1 MGVGEMKILCLNGP
15 NLNRLGK
22 REKEAYGTFTLE
34 ELETELTEFAGTNGI
49 NLMCMQS
56 NHEGELID
64 WIQLAADDGTEAI
77 VLNAGAY
84 THTSVAIRDAIAS
97 VQIPVIEVHISNVYS
112 REEFRHHSYI
122 APVAAGQITGFGK
135 DVYKLALH
143 ALLLQQTRG

>member
-1 MGVGEMKILCLNGP
+1 MRVLVLNGP

-34 ELETELTEFAGTNGI
+34 ELEQDLVEFSYHHNIELI
-49 NLMCMQS
+49 CRQS

-64 WIQLAADDGTEAI
+64 WIHGAGDEALSGI
-77 VLNAGAY
+77 VMNAGAY
-84 THTSVAIRDAIAS
+84 THTSIAIRDAIAAIE
-97 VQIPVIEVHISNVYS
+97 VPVIEVHISNVHK

-122 APVAAGQITGFGK
+122 SPVTIGQIVGFGQ

-143 ALLLQQTRG
+143 ALLLRQERG

>member
-1 MGVGEMKILCLNGP
+1 MKVLCLNGP

-34 ELETELTEFAGTNGI
+34 ELEAELMEFSTGNGIELTC
-49 NLMCMQS
+49 LQS

-64 WIQLAADDGTEAI
+64 WIHRAADDGTEAV

-97 VQIPVIEVHISNVYS
+97 IHIPVIEVHISNVYK
-112 REEFRHHSYI
+112 REEFRHHSHI

-135 DVYKLALH
+135 NVYTLALH
-143 ALLLQQTRG
+143 ALLLTQSRG

>member
-1 MGVGEMKILCLNGP
+1 MRILCLNGP

-22 REKEAYGTFTLE
+22 REKEAYGTFTLA
-34 ELETELTEFAGTNGI
+34 ELESELMQFAEQQNFE
-49 NLMCMQS
+49 LACRQS

-64 WIQLAADDGTEAI
+64 WLHEAGDDKLDGI

-84 THTSVAIRDAIAS
+84 THTSIAIRDAIAAIN
-97 VQIPVIEVHISNVYS
+97 VPVIEVHISNVYN
-112 REEFRHHSYI
+112 REEFRHHSYM

-143 ALLLQQTRG
+143 ALLMRNQRG

>member
-1 MGVGEMKILCLNGP
+1 MKVLCLNGP

-22 REKEAYGTFTLE
+22 REKDAYGTFTLD
-34 ELETELTEFAGTNGI
+34 ELETELMEFSRTNGI

-64 WIQLAADDGTEAI
+64 WIHLAADDGTEGI

-97 VQIPVIEVHISNVYS
+97 VQIPVIEVHISNVYK
-112 REEFRHHSYI
+112 REPFRHHSYI
-122 APVAAGQITGFGK
+122 APVAAGQIAGFGK

-143 ALLLQQTRG
+143 ALLLQQSRG

>member
-1 MGVGEMKILCLNGP
+1 MRVLCLNGP

-34 ELETELTEFAGTNGI
+34 ELETELSQFAKAQDFA
-49 NLMCMQS
+49 LECRQS

-64 WIQLAADDGTEAI
+64 WIHQAGDDGLSGI

-84 THTSVAIRDAIAS
+84 THTSVAIRDAIAA
-97 VQIPVIEVHISNVYS
+97 VDIPVIEVHISNVYK
-112 REEFRHHSYI
+112 REEFRRHSYI

-143 ALLLQQTRG
+143 ALLLKNKRG

>member
-1 MGVGEMKILCLNGP
+1 MRILCLNGP

-22 REKEAYGTFTLE
+22 REKDAYGTFTLA
-34 ELETELTEFAGTNGI
+34 ELETELAQFADDQGFE
-49 NLMCMQS
+49 LSCRQS

-64 WIQLAADDGTEAI
+64 WIHEAGDEGLTGI

-97 VQIPVIEVHISNVYS
+97 VQVPVIEVHISNVYK
-112 REEFRHHSYI
+112 REEFRHYSYI
-122 APVAAGQITGFGK
+122 APVAAGQIAGLGK

-143 ALLLQQTRG
+143 ALILRNQRG

>member
-1 MGVGEMKILCLNGP
+1 MKVLCLNGP

-22 REKEAYGTFTLE
+22 REKDAYGTFTLD
-34 ELETELTEFAGTNGI
+34 ELESELMEFSKENGM
-49 NLMCMQS
+49 NLLCMQS

-64 WIQLAADDGTEAI
+64 WIQLAAEDGTEAI

-97 VQIPVIEVHISNVYS
+97 VQIPIIEVHISNVYK

-143 ALLLQQTRG
+143 ALLLNQSRG

>member
-1 MGVGEMKILCLNGP
+1 MKVLCLNGP

-34 ELETELTEFAGTNGI
+34 ELESELIEFSTGNGI
-49 NLMCMQS
+49 DLTCLQS

-64 WIQLAADDGTEAI
+64 WIHRAADDGTEAV

-97 VQIPVIEVHISNVYS
+97 IHIPVIEVHISNVYK
-112 REEFRHHSYI
+112 REEFRRHSHI

-143 ALLLQQTRG
+143 ALLLTQSRG

>member
-1 MGVGEMKILCLNGP
+1 MKVLCLNGP

-22 REKEAYGTFTLE
+22 REKEAYGTFTLA
-34 ELETELTEFAGTNGI
+34 ELEAELMEFSVRHNI
-49 NLMCMQS
+49 ELDCRQS
-56 NHEGELID
+56 NHEGDLID
-64 WIQLAADDGTEAI
+64 WIQEAADNGTEGI

-97 VQIPVIEVHISNVYS
+97 IQLPVIEVHISNVYR

-135 DVYKLALH
+135 DVYKLGLQ
-143 ALLLQQTRG
+143 ALLFRK

>member
-1 MGVGEMKILCLNGP
+1 MKILCLNGP

-34 ELETELTEFAGTNGI
+34 ELETELIEFAGTNGI

-56 NHEGELID
+56 NHEGEMID
-64 WIQLAADDGTEAI
+64 WIHLAADDGTEAI

>member
-1 MGVGEMKILCLNGP
+1 MKVLCLNGP

-34 ELETELTEFAGTNGI
+34 ELENELMDFAGGNGI

-56 NHEGELID
+56 NHEGELVD
-64 WIQLAADDGTEAI
+64 WIHLAADDGTDAI

-97 VQIPVIEVHISNVYS
+97 IQIPVVEVHISNVYK

-122 APVAAGQITGFGK
+122 APVAAGQITGFGQ

-143 ALLLQQTRG
+143 ALLLQQSRG

>member
-1 MGVGEMKILCLNGP
+1 MKVLCLNGP

-34 ELETELTEFAGTNGI
+34 ELETELLDFSAGNGI
-49 NLMCMQS
+49 ELSCLQS

-64 WIQLAADDGTEAI
+64 WIHQAADDGTDAI

-97 VQIPVIEVHISNVYS
+97 IQIPVIEVHISNVYK
-112 REEFRHHSYI
+112 REEFRRHSHI

-143 ALLLQQTRG
+143 ALLLTQSRG

>member
-1 MGVGEMKILCLNGP
+1 MKVLCLNGP

-22 REKEAYGTFTLE
+22 REKKAYGTFTLE
-34 ELETELTEFAGTNGI
+34 ELENELMDFAGSNGI

-56 NHEGELID
+56 NHEGELVD
-64 WIQLAADDGTEAI
+64 WIHLAADDGTDAI

-97 VQIPVIEVHISNVYS
+97 IQIPVVEVHISNVYK

-122 APVAAGQITGFGK
+122 APVAAGQITGFGQ

-143 ALLLQQTRG
+143 ALLLQQSRG

>member
-1 MGVGEMKILCLNGP
+1 MKVLCLNGP

-34 ELETELTEFAGTNGI
+34 ELETELMDFSVNNGI
-49 NLMCMQS
+49 ELSCLQS

-64 WIQLAADDGTEAI
+64 WIHQAADDGSDAI

-97 VQIPVIEVHISNVYS
+97 IQIPVIEVHISNVYK
-112 REEFRHHSYI
+112 REEFRRHSHI

-143 ALLLQQTRG
+143 ALLLTQSRG

>member
-1 MGVGEMKILCLNGP
+1 MKILCLNGP

-22 REKEAYGTFTLE
+22 REKDAYGTFTLD
-34 ELETELTEFAGTNGI
+34 ELEADLLEFSAANDI

-64 WIQLAADDGTEAI
+64 WIHLAADDGTEGI

-97 VQIPVIEVHISNVYS
+97 VPIPVIEVHISNVYK
-112 REEFRHHSYI
+112 REEFRQHSYI
-122 APVAAGQITGFGK
+122 APVAAGQITGFGQ

-143 ALLLQQTRG
+143 ALLLKQARG